1 MSFGGAVDTIWETNW
16 NFYGYILRT

>member
-1 MSFGGAVDTIWETNW
+1 MTFGGAVDTIWETNW